1 MSGVGCRTSARA
13 TATSV
18 YQQRTC
24 GDCGGMS
31 AWCPLAILSGD
42 GKPHGQGIS
51 AVALEGAL
59 HELIINKFNTSE
71 HHLEPTFRTG
81 GCLCRVAGQYR
92 RMLGVGH
99 GSGLALTCI
108 VWVRSISSR
117 LTRPGQLD
125 LNLRQPRP
133 RPVNT
138 YPAPPNVNDVR
149 CGSRL
154 CKNPIDAMIPLLNR
168 GGMMK
173 GFVQGADRQQTTLLP
188 ECLDDWVDESNPV
201 RAVDVFID
209 ALELRELGFD
219 GVTPAATGR
228 PGYHPSPMLKL
239 YIYGYLTGVQSSRRL
254 EREAG
259 RNLEVMWL
267 TGRLVPDHKTIAD
280 FRKDNGPAIKKVCAQ
295 FVALCRK
302 MGLLAKASVAIDGS
316 KFKAVKSRDNNF
328 TKGKMERR
336 LAQIEESVAR
346 YLSQLDTADR
356 QTAAG
361 EAPSEELVARTT
373 RLKEKLIK
381 LEEEVKRLKAIE
393 KVMLAAPDQQVS
405 FTDPDSRSMAT
416 SGGGSGLVGYNVQA
430 AVDTTNHLIVAHEVT
445 NVGTDKSQL
454 ANMANQAKAAL
465 EAESLEAFADRGY
478 FKGEE
483 ILACE
488 EAGITVM
495 LPKPQTS
502 DAKSE
507 GRFGKQDF
515 RYVAEEDIY
524 ICPAGEKLAHHFT
537 NEENGLVLRRYW
549 TNACRTC
556 ALKAQ
561 CTKGPQRRI
570 TRWENEYVVD
580 AVQARL
586 DKNPDAMRTRRETVE
601 HPFGTLKM
609 RMGATHGIDNVLV

>member
-1 MSGVGCRTSARA
+1 MEVT
-13 TATSV
+13 V
-18 YQQRTC
+18 
-24 GDCGGMS
+24 
-31 AWCPLAILSGD
+31 L
-42 GKPHGQGIS
+42 K
-51 AVALEGAL
+51 
-59 HELIINKFNTSE
+59 
-71 HHLEPTFRTG
+71 
-81 GCLCRVAGQYR
+81 
-92 RMLGVGH
+92 GH
-99 GSGLALTCI
+99 GSDVQRLADRVYLPLHKTQTHGATNSVSVPWDIDTEHDGLETRKSKDILGQFSGVAARAALFGDD
-108 VWVRSISSR
+108 RS
-117 LTRPGQLD
+117 
-125 LNLRQPRP
+125 
-133 RPVNT
+133 
-138 YPAPPNVNDVR
+138 
-149 CGSRL
+149 GSRL
-154 CKNPIDAMIPLLNR
+154 CENLTDAMIPLLNC

-201 RAVDVFID
+201 RAVDVFVD
-209 ALELRELGFD
+209 ALELCELGFD
-219 GVTPAATGR
+219 SATPAATGR

-239 YIYGYLTGVQSSRRL
+239 YIYGYLNRVQSSRRL

-316 KFKAVKSRDNNF
+316 KFKAVNSRDNNF

-356 QTAAG
+356 QTASG

-416 SGGGSGLVGYNVQA
+416 SGRGSGMVGYNVQA

-445 NVGTDKSQL
+445 NVGTDKSHL

-465 EAESLEAFADRGY
+465 EAENLEAFADRGY

-483 ILACE
+483 ILACD
-488 EAGITVM
+488 EAGITVT

-502 DAKSE
+502 EAKSE

-524 ICPAGEKLAHHFT
+524 ICPTGEKLTHHFT
-537 NEENGLVLRRYW
+537 NEENGLVLHHYW

-570 TRWENEYVVD
+570 KRWEHEHVVD

-609 RMGATHGIDNVLV
+609 RMGATHFLMKTLPEVATEMALHVLAYNLTRVMNIVGIKPLLAAMWA